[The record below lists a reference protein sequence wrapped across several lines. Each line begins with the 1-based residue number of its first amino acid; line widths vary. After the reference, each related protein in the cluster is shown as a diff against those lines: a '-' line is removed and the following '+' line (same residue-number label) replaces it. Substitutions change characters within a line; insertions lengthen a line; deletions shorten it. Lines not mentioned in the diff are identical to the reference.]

1 MVLSSQLNVVKFR
14 NNLVVEL
21 RVVMRLCDFILVN
34 EGIKLLVG
42 PPLRS
47 HLVGHNLLVLKL
59 THFHQL
65 YSHVQMPVSKLF

>member
-1 MVLSSQLNVVKFR
+1 MVLSFQLNVTFR
-14 NNLVVEL
+14 NNLVAEPKSCHA
-21 RVVMRLCDFILVN
+21 VVLDLILVN
-34 EGIKLLVG
+34 EGINLLVG

-47 HLVGHNLLVLKL
+47 HLVGHNLLALKL